1 MLEILS
7 HQYLK
12 NFLRDQSIKWKHI
25 YSFGRIISK
34 CIENDSTYLINSEI
48 FSTDEWLA
56 PILISL
62 FLKEE
67 DSILVLSK
75 EKIRFISQ
83 FQIDLLKNLGFN
95 FIFKNDQL
103 IFANH
108 LVHLITIQDLL
119 NEPNFLNLRNHRIV
133 YSGIEDIKQD
143 LKNHFRIS
151 LLKKDWTK
159 NFKEFELIN
168 QKFINVYDSLKKKF
182 FMRKVLGNS
191 YINLYEKEISFLSNF
206 FHENSFF
213 SEKFSSVNKAL
224 SQGWAC
230 WVKLN
235 DTNLD
240 WDLYLQ
246 PIDELS
252 QIREFFSNNKFV
264 FLSVLR
270 KDNFFQMYLKKHSLD
285 IDLVINFKSNFV
297 EKKISL
303 YVPPKQLLPNNPLF
317 INSVL
322 DKCKKLMLFR
332 KGLTLV
338 LSDDI
343 DLKTN
348 LATELASNYGRR
360 VLLETIP
367 SGNNEILCSSFDWW
381 IMNSYLIQIPEQIII
396 PLLPIPNMTEPINAI
411 TVSHKKKLSQDW
423 FRDLFLPQARLKLE
437 RSISPLR
444 RNSGKLIILDG
455 RANKRNWGRLLLQNI
470 QPSKQINYMLPFD

>member
-7 HQYLK
+7 HQNLRKFLK
-12 NFLRDQSIKWKHI
+12 VQNIEWDHI

-34 CIENDSTYLINSEI
+34 CIDNDSTYLVNSEI
-48 FSTDEWLA
+48 FSTNDWLP

-67 DSILVLSK
+67 DSTFILSQK
-75 EKIRFISQ
+75 KIQFIKKN
-83 FQIDLLKNLGFN
+83 QIDLLKNLGFN
-95 FIFKNDQL
+95 FNFKNDL
-103 IFANH
+103 FIFPNH
-108 LVHLITIQDLL
+108 RVHLISIED
-119 NEPNFLNLRNHRIV
+119 FLNNSDYLNLINHRIV
-133 YSGIEDIKQD
+133 LSGIEDIKQD
-143 LKNHFRIS
+143 LKNHFKIS
-151 LLKKDWTK
+151 LIKKDWIK
-159 NFKEFELIN
+159 NCGEFSSIN
-168 QKFINVYDSLKKKF
+168 QNFIEIYDVLKKKF

-191 YINLYEKEISFLSNF
+191 YINLDEKEISFFSNF

-213 SEKFSSVNKAL
+213 SDKFLRVNKAL
-224 SQGWAC
+224 SKGWAC

-240 WDLYLQ
+240 WTLYLQ

-252 QIREFFSNNKFV
+252 HIKEFFSNNKFV
-264 FLSVLR
+264 FLSALR
-270 KDNFFQMYLKKHSLD
+270 KDNFFQMYFKKHSLD
-285 IDLVINFKSNFV
+285 IDLVMNFKSNFE

-303 YVPPKQLLPNNPLF
+303 YIPPNQLLPNNPLF
-317 INSVL
+317 TNSIL
-322 DKCKKLMLFR
+322 DKCKKLILFR
-332 KGLTLV
+332 KGLTLI

-348 LATELASNYGRR
+348 LATELASNYGKR
-360 VLLETIP
+360 VMLETIP
-367 SGNNEILCSSFDWW
+367 IHNSEILCSSYDWW
-381 IMNSYLIQIPEQIII
+381 IMNSYFIQIPELIII
-396 PLLPIPNMTEPINAI
+396 PLLPIPNMSEPFNLI

-423 FRDLFLPQARLKLE
+423 FRDFLLPQARIKLE

-470 QPSKQINYMLPFD
+470 QPSKEINYVLPFD

>member
-12 NFLRDQSIKWKHI
+12 NFLRDQSISWKHI

-34 CIENDSTYLINSEI
+34 CIENDSTYLVNSEI
-48 FSTDEWLA
+48 FYSYDWLP

-67 DSILVLSK
+67 NSTFILSK
-75 EKIRFISQ
+75 EKIQFISQ
-83 FQIDLLKNLGFN
+83 FQIDSLKNLGFN
-95 FIFKNDQL
+95 FTLKNDQF

-108 LVHLITIQDLL
+108 HVRLITIQDLL
-119 NEPNFLNLRNHRIV
+119 NDPNFFNLRNHRIV
-133 YSGIEDIKQD
+133 YSGIEDIKED

-168 QKFINVYDSLKKKF
+168 QKFLKVYDSWKKKF
-182 FMRKVLGNS
+182 FSRKVLGNS
-191 YINLYEKEISFLSNF
+191 YINLDENEISFFSNF
-206 FHENSFF
+206 FDENSFF
-213 SEKFSSVNKAL
+213 SDKFFSVNKAL

-230 WVKLN
+230 WVELN
-235 DTNLD
+235 DKNLD
-240 WDLYLQ
+240 WNLYLQ

-252 QIREFFSNNKFV
+252 QIKKFFLNNKFV
-264 FLSVLR
+264 FLSAMR

-285 IDLVINFKSNFV
+285 IDLVINFKSNFE
-297 EKKISL
+297 EKKIKL
-303 YVPPKQLLPNNPLF
+303 YIPPKQLLPNNPLF
-317 INSVL
+317 TNSIL
-322 DKCKKLMLFR
+322 DTCKKLILFR

-348 LATELASNYGRR
+348 LATEFASTYGKRI
-360 VLLETIP
+360 LLETIP
-367 SGNNEILCSSFDWW
+367 SGKNEILCSSFDWW
-381 IMNSYLIQIPEQIII
+381 ILNSFLIQIPEQIII
-396 PLLPIPNMTEPINAI
+396 PLLPIPNMSEPINAI
-411 TVSHKKKLSQDW
+411 TVSHKNKLSQDW
-423 FRDLFLPQARLKLE
+423 FRDSFLPQARIKLE
-437 RSISPLR
+437 RSVSPLR

-455 RANKRNWGRLLLQNI
+455 RVNKRNWGRLLLQNI
-470 QPSKQINYMLPFD
+470 QPSKKINYMLPFE

>member
-12 NFLRDQSIKWKHI
+12 KFLRDQSIHWEHI
-25 YSFGRIISK
+25 YSFGRIITK

-48 FSTDEWLA
+48 FSSHDWLP

-62 FLKEE
+62 SLKEE
-67 DSILVLSK
+67 DSTFILF
-75 EKIRFISQ
+75 EEQIQFIRK
-83 FQIDLLKNLGFN
+83 FQIDSLKNLGLN

-108 LVHLITIQDLL
+108 HVRLITIKDLL
-119 NEPNFLNLRNHRIV
+119 KNPNSLNLRNHRIV

-151 LLKKDWTK
+151 LLKKDWTR

-168 QKFINVYDSLKKKF
+168 QKFIKVYDSLNKKF

-191 YINLYEKEISFLSNF
+191 YINLDEKEISFFLNF

-213 SEKFSSVNKAL
+213 SDKFLSVYKAL

-240 WDLYLQ
+240 WNLYLQ

-252 QIREFFSNNKFV
+252 QIKEFFSNNKFL
-264 FLSVLR
+264 FLSALR
-270 KDNFFQMYLKKHSLD
+270 KDNFFQIYLKKHSLD
-285 IDLVINFKSNFV
+285 IDLVINFKSNFE
-297 EKKISL
+297 EKKILL
-303 YVPPKQLLPNNPLF
+303 YIPSKQLLPNNPLF
-317 INSVL
+317 TNSIL
-322 DKCKKLMLFR
+322 DKCKKLILFR
-332 KGLTLV
+332 KGFTLV

-348 LATELASNYGRR
+348 LATELASMYGKR

-367 SGNNEILCSSFDWW
+367 IHNNEIVCSSYDWW
-381 IMNSYLIQIPEQIII
+381 IMNSYLIQTPEQIII

-423 FRDLFLPQARLKLE
+423 FRDFLLPQARIKLE

>member
-12 NFLRDQSIKWKHI
+12 NFLRDQSINWEHI

-48 FSTDEWLA
+48 FSSQDWLP

-62 FLKEE
+62 SLKEE
-67 DSILVLSK
+67 DSTFILSE
-75 EKIRFISQ
+75 EKIQFIKK

-95 FIFKNDQL
+95 FILKNDQL

-108 LVHLITIQDLL
+108 QVRLITIKDILK
-119 NEPNFLNLRNHRIV
+119 NPNSLNLKNHRIV
-133 YSGIEDIKQD
+133 YSGVENIKQD
-143 LKNHFRIS
+143 LKNQFRIT
-151 LLKKDWTK
+151 LLKEDWKK
-159 NFKEFELIN
+159 NSKEFEFIN
-168 QKFINVYDSLKKKF
+168 QKFIKVYDALKKKF
-182 FMRKVLGNS
+182 FLRKVLGNS
-191 YINLYEKEISFLSNF
+191 YINLEEKEISYFLNF
-206 FHENSFF
+206 FYENSFF
-213 SEKFSSVNKAL
+213 SDKFLSVYKAL

-230 WVKLN
+230 WVKLD

-240 WDLYLQ
+240 WNLYLQ

-252 QIREFFSNNKFV
+252 QIKEFFSNNKFV
-264 FLSVLR
+264 FLSALR
-270 KDNFFQMYLKKHSLD
+270 RDNFFQIYLKKHCLD
-285 IDLVINFKSNFV
+285 IDLVINFKSNFE

-303 YVPPKQLLPNNPLF
+303 YIPSKQLLPNNPLF
-317 INSVL
+317 TNSIL
-322 DKCKKLMLFR
+322 DKCKKLILFR

-348 LATELASNYGRR
+348 IATELASKYGKR

-367 SGNNEILCSSFDWW
+367 SGKNEILCSSFDWW

-396 PLLPIPNMTEPINAI
+396 PLLPIPNMSEPINAI

-423 FRDLFLPQARLKLE
+423 FRDFFLPQARIKLE

-455 RANKRNWGRLLLQNI
+455 RANKRIWGRLLLQKI
-470 QPSKQINYMLPFD
+470 KPSKQINYMLPFD